1 MYSCSKI
8 TPLIAKLQQE
18 CWDGYVSTGRGCQ
31 TLFQLID
38 TDSSGTIT
46 WAEIRFFLENV
57 RQVNSAGVNTT
68 LQCVPFVN
76 LIEPHFEPHTR
87 VILTKMHAR

>member
-1 MYSCSKI
+1 MYSELTFWFSKI

-57 RQVNSAGVNTT
+57 RQVQLMLFYPCNFYWIQDS
-68 LQCVPFVN
+68 L
-76 LIEPHFEPHTR
+76 H
-87 VILTKMHAR
+87 